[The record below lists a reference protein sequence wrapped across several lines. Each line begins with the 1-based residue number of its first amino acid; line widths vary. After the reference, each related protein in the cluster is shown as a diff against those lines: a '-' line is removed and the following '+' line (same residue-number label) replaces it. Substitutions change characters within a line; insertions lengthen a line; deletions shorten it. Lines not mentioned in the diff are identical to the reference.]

1 MSEPQQDPGAGD
13 PDAAW
18 IGQLSHDLRNQLAP
32 MRTATQ
38 MMQVGKLEPARQR
51 EMLDLLERQIQ
62 RLVSMLDD
70 LAEYG
75 RQRAGVPR
83 GRERHDLAILIDTAL
98 GECGRRIAAAGQR
111 FEQRMPDRRMPLLA
125 ERQPLVQLFVR
136 LLDNASRF
144 TPEGGLIELDVVL
157 EDDTAEVRVRD
168 SGAGIEPERLESI
181 FELPLK
187 GRSGGGLGISLLL
200 ARACAERH
208 GGTLV
213 ARSEGTGRGSEFVL
227 RIPLAVAAA

>member
-1 MSEPQQDPGAGD
+1 MSLADAPAGADPQAL
-13 PDAAW
+13 W
-18 IGQLSHDLRNQLAP
+18 LSQMAHDLRNQLAP

-38 MMQVGKLEPARQR
+38 MMQVGKLDPARQR

-62 RLVSMLDD
+62 RIVRMLDD

-75 RQRAGVPR
+75 RQRAGMQRP
-83 GRERHDLAILIDTAL
+83 RERHDLAILIDTAL

-111 FEQRMPDRRMPLLA
+111 FEQRMPEQRMPLQA
-125 ERQPLVQLFVR
+125 ERQALVQLFVR

-144 TPEGGLIELDVVL
+144 TPEDGLIELDVSL
-157 EDDTAEVRVRD
+157 EGGEAEVRVRD

-200 ARACAERH
+200 ARDCAQRH

-213 ARSEGTGRGSEFVL
+213 AHSDGPGRGSEFML
-227 RIPLAVAAA
+227 RLPLTG